1 MQRAPPCRT
10 LRLEISGKFG
20 ATFWGKLWGM
30 EVLEGAALRGIST
43 QGDSLKEDF
52 TEAVSG
58 SVSGN
63 DPLGSPEH

>member
-1 MQRAPPCRT
+1 M
-10 LRLEISGKFG
+10 L
-20 ATFWGKLWGM
+20 
-30 EVLEGAALRGIST
+30 EVLEGAALSGMST